1 MYFVAHTRRDVS
13 NAWWVSSWWCF
24 GWVNL
29 VDLGKNWPLFT
40 LSRGNGDAYQLRSE
54 SKTVRFMAD
63 SLMREV
69 VIDHLIGSQIVS
81 NPALTG
87 RI

>member
-1 MYFVAHTRRDVS
+1 
-13 NAWWVSSWWCF
+13 
-24 GWVNL
+24 VN
-29 VDLGKNWPLFT
+29 LGKNWPLFT
-40 LSRGNGDAYQLRSE
+40 LSRGNGDVYQLRSE

-69 VIDHLIGSQIVS
+69 VINSLIGSQIVS